1 MKKQLFL
8 LMSEFRRKCLIVLL
22 ALLCITETAGA
33 EIVDL
38 IALNSAPED
47 EMGANVGIIG
57 LNNAELA
64 PPAGFERG
72 FRTTRE
78 NGHQIRYLV
87 MPGDPNAWSALI
99 GDGIEYWQNPNGET
113 LGVELCAGPYSRGV
127 KQRFT
132 MEATNKDFCGGYA
145 LVWNHYGRVPK
156 SGSLDYS
163 YTVKITAGDPSSKD
177 AQTIGTPLVIDSER
191 VPAGA
196 TARECFFFGIDESDL
211 PAIEK
216 NGLWISIAP
225 NSAGTFSAV
234 VSRIRIVKIC
244 MAVDKN
250 RDGIVSFGG
259 DDFTS
264 ASEPYRFWINNDCD
278 KSGISEDD
286 VSSIDRSGSAEPDCN
301 NKKPESIR
309 DLEDFSRLQI
319 RFFGDE
325 SGINWLRD
333 QLDSGEIK
341 ASLITHGGNVP
352 ELRVVEHLDTN
363 GSLRYLYDAGTA
375 TKDVSLSSKKSYV
388 SIAVSEVADWTK
400 TVLGWLWGL
409 VKKTENEASEPQ
421 NYFRLN
427 FNADAQ
433 ANFLFEG
440 TREGAGRF
448 SLVFS
453 RADTHLQETATV
465 WLELLDVRKMFER
478 VSATPSEIPTPNSE
492 SWTPQPHSS
501 FSFVN
506 SDSLANKEVISKEF
520 PEDTRIIFVHGWNMS
535 FDEVQSYGATAFKR
549 LWWQSYKGK
558 FSVFY
563 WPTLHTLK
571 YNESEFRA
579 WEYGES
585 LKNYI
590 IEKTEQGESVSV
602 AAHSMGNFVTGSA
615 LKKGAPIVAYALLNS
630 AVPAECYDGRLE
642 IRDEFTSG
650 ISLGNSKNEQ
660 RLSLAYLN
668 SLSQASPTQFI
679 NFYLERDKA
688 TSFYWEKNRNYLKPV
703 DGYTVSAYDIL
714 PYYNKFFGSTRVV
727 NYRHEAMSMCDKPYS
742 RATGREHRILFNSP
756 YRSQNEDLAQFGFG
770 ETHSAQFVFPI
781 QTTFFFWQT
790 LKSRLTPKEIK

>member
-1 MKKQLFL
+1 MKKLPLFVENL
-8 LMSEFRRKCLIVLL
+8 VKRILRVPAFFIFAGTAQAEF
-22 ALLCITETAGA
+22 
-33 EIVDL
+33 VDL
-38 IALNSAPED
+38 IALNSVPED
-47 EMGANVGIIG
+47 ETAANVGIIS
-57 LNNAELA
+57 LNNPNLA
-64 PPAGFERG
+64 PPAGFENS
-72 FRTTRE
+72 FQTARE
-78 NGHQIRYLV
+78 NGRQIRYHI
-87 MPGDPNAWSALI
+87 MDGNPNAWSAVV
-99 GDGIEYWQNPNGET
+99 GNGIEYWQANGGGA
-113 LGVELCAGPYSRGV
+113 LGVELCAGPRSRGV
-127 KQRFT
+127 KQRFA
-132 MEATNKDFCGGYA
+132 MEASKDFCGGYA

-156 SGSLDYS
+156 SGTLDYS
-163 YTVKITAGDPSSKD
+163 YTVMITAGDPSAEG
-177 AQTIGTPLVIDSER
+177 AQTIGTPLVIESAR
-191 VPAGA
+191 VPAGGTA
-196 TARECFFFGIDESDL
+196 TECFFFGIGETDL

-216 NGLWISIAP
+216 NGLWISITP
-225 NSAGTFSAV
+225 NTTGTFSAV
-234 VSRIRIVKIC
+234 VSNLRIVKIC

-250 RDGIVSFGG
+250 RDRNVSFGG

-264 ASEPYRFWINNDCD
+264 ASEPYRFWINNDSD
-278 KSGISEDD
+278 KSGMSEDE
-286 VSSIDRSGSAEPDCN
+286 VSAIDQSGSAEPDSN
-301 NKKPESIR
+301 NEKPESIR

-319 RFFGDE
+319 RFFGDQ
-325 SGINWLRD
+325 SGIDWLRG
-333 QLDSGEIK
+333 QLADGEIK
-341 ASLITHGGNVP
+341 TSLVVHGESVP
-352 ELRVVEHLDTN
+352 AIRVVEHLDPD
-363 GSLRYLYDAGTA
+363 GSLRYLYDAENA
-375 TKDVSLSSKKSYV
+375 VKDVSLSSKKSYV

-400 TVLGWLWGL
+400 TILGWLWGL
-409 VKKTENEASEPQ
+409 VTRTENEMLEAQS
-421 NYFRLN
+421 YFPLN
-427 FNADAQ
+427 FNDKSQ

-440 TREGAGRF
+440 IQEGLGKF
-448 SLVFS
+448 TLVFS
-453 RADTHLQETATV
+453 RSDAHLQETASV

-478 VSATPSEIPTPNSE
+478 ISATPSEIPAPNSV
-492 SWTPQPHSS
+492 SWTPQPHDS

-549 LWWQSYKGK
+549 LWWQSYNGK

-590 IEKTEQGESVSV
+590 IEKTEQGESASV
-602 AAHSMGNFVTGSA
+602 AAHSMGNFVAGSA
-615 LKKGAPIVAYALLNS
+615 LKKGAPIVTYALLNS
-630 AVPAECYDGRLE
+630 AVPAECYDGRSE

-650 ISLGNSKNEQ
+650 ISLGNAKNEQ

-668 SLSQASPTQFI
+668 SFSQTSHTQFT

-714 PYYNKFFGSTRVV
+714 PYYNEFFGGTRIV

-742 RATGREHRILFNSP
+742 RASGREHRILFNSL
-756 YRSQNEDLAQFGFG
+756 YRSQNEDLARFGFG